1 MQKGQYYIFKLN
13 KEYGNIYN
21 GNIKSTPSFNG
32 RIIYTLTPDQ
42 HIQIIKIIDNI
53 WCCIEYYNHYKKTYN
68 TGYIMYKIANI
79 EEFNNYNILYVMHKI
94 INITECNNY
103 NAFESSLIY
112 IDNPYFQVLE
122 KFGLDYYHFQSLSSS
137 DFSNIIS
144 IPCEK

>member
-53 WCCIEYYNHYKKTYN
+53 WYCIEYYNHYKKTYN

-79 EEFNNYNILYVMHKI
+79 EEFNNYN
-94 INITECNNY
+94 T
-103 NAFESSLIY
+103 FESSLIY